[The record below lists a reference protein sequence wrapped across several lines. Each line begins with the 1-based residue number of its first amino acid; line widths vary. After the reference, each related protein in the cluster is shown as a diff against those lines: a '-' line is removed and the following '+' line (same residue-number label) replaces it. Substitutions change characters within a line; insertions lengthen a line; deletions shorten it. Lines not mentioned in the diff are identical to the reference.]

1 MRATEVAIVGGGVIG
16 ASVAYHLT
24 AAGIGDVTLI
34 ERGTLASGVTGVCPG
49 GIRQQFEGEA
59 DCRMA
64 QRSVRFYERINEI
77 LEPEAPFFFERS
89 GYLFL
94 AQTEPLLD
102 KFRQNVAMQNG
113 VGIPSRILS
122 AAEIGERWPRLSTD
136 GLLGGSFCAEDG
148 FIEDCH
154 GITNQLA
161 AQARRHGASVV
172 REEVRRITRA
182 GRRWRITTNAGEL
195 DAAGVV
201 LAAGCDAVP
210 LAAQAGVSLPIT
222 PERRRL
228 AYTTPCEPGVL
239 PPLVVA
245 LERGVA
251 AKQLTNGVF
260 YLGWLAESA
269 DVDDL
274 TFIERTLEAGATLLP
289 LVGDLPV
296 RRVMG
301 GLYDNTPDRRPLL
314 GPVPGV
320 DGLFLAAGFSGHGF
334 MLAPAVGEG
343 LAAAITGTPTD
354 LPMREFGL
362 ERFSRVASP
371 EGLQI

>member
-1 MRATEVAIVGGGVIG
+1 MRSTEVAIVGGGVIG
-16 ASVAYHLT
+16 TSIAYHVT

-49 GIRQQFEGEA
+49 GIRQQFEREA

-64 QRSVRFYERINEI
+64 QRSVRFYEQINEI
-77 LEPEAPFFFERS
+77 LQPDAPFYFERS

-94 AQTEPLLD
+94 AQTEPVLNR
-102 KFRQNVAMQNG
+102 FRQNVAMQNRLR
-113 VGIPSRILS
+113 IPSRILS
-122 AAEIGERWPRLSTD
+122 AADISERWPRISTESV
-136 GLLGGSFCAEDG
+136 LGGSFCAEDG

-154 GITNQLA
+154 GITNLFA
-161 AQARRHGASVV
+161 ARARQRGACVV
-172 REEVRRITRA
+172 RGEVRRIARA
-182 GRRWRITTNAGEL
+182 GRRWRITTDAGEL
-195 DAAGVV
+195 DAAHVV

-251 AKQLTNGVF
+251 AKQLTNGPL
-260 YLGWLAESA
+260 YLGWLAESPE
-269 DVDDL
+269 VDDL
-274 TFIERTLEAGATLLP
+274 TFIERTMEAGATLLP
-289 LVGDLPV
+289 LLGDLPV

-320 DGLFLAAGFSGHGF
+320 DGLFLAVGFSGHGF
-334 MLAPAVGEG
+334 MIAPAVGEG
-343 LAAAITGTPTD
+343 LVAAITGGTTD

-362 ERFSRVASP
+362 ERFSGAASP
-371 EGLQI
+371 EALQI

>member
-16 ASVAYHLT
+16 TSIAYHLT
-24 AAGIGDVTLI
+24 AAGISDGTLI

-77 LEPEAPFFFERS
+77 LQPDAPFYFERS

-94 AQTEPLLD
+94 AQTEALLNT
-102 KFRQNVAMQNG
+102 FRQNVAMQNTL
-113 VGIPSRILS
+113 GIPSRILS
-122 AAEIGERWPRLSTD
+122 AADINERVPRMSTENI
-136 GLLGGSFCAEDG
+136 LGGSFCAEDG

-154 GITNQLA
+154 GVTHLFA
-161 AQARRHGASVV
+161 LRARERGARVV
-172 REEVRRITRA
+172 REEVRRIARA
-182 GRRWRITTNAGEL
+182 GRRWRVTTDAGDL
-195 DAAGVV
+195 DATKIV
-201 LAAGCDAVP
+201 LAAGCDTVP
-210 LAAQAGVSLPIT
+210 LAAQAGVSIPIA

-228 AYTTPCEPGVL
+228 AYTMPCEQTVL

-245 LERGVA
+245 FERGVA
-251 AKQLTNGVF
+251 AKQLTNGVL
-260 YLGWLAESA
+260 YLGWLAESP

-289 LVGDLPV
+289 LLGELPV

-314 GPVPGV
+314 GAVPGV
-320 DGLFLAAGFSGHGF
+320 DGLFLAVGFSGHGF
-334 MLAPAVGEG
+334 MIAPAVGEG
-343 LAAAITGTPTD
+343 LAAAVSGGTTD
-354 LPMREFGL
+354 LPMRDFGFG
-362 ERFSRVASP
+362 RFSGAAWP

>member
-1 MRATEVAIVGGGVIG
+1 MGAAEVAIIGGGVIG
-16 ASVAYHLT
+16 TSIAYHLT
-24 AAGIGDVTLI
+24 AAGISDVTLI

-77 LEPEAPFFFERS
+77 LQPDTPFSFERS

-94 AQTEPLLD
+94 AQTEPVLN
-102 KFRQNVAMQNG
+102 KFRQNVAMQNRLQ
-113 VGIPSRILS
+113 IPSRILS
-122 AAEIGERWPRLSTD
+122 AADISRRLPRLST
-136 GLLGGSFCAEDG
+136 GGILGGSFCAEDG

-154 GITNQLA
+154 GITNLFA
-161 AQARRHGASVV
+161 ARARQRGARVV
-172 REEVRRITRA
+172 REEVRRIAPA
-182 GRRWRITTNAGEL
+182 GRRWRITTDAGEL
-195 DAAGVV
+195 DAAHVV
-201 LAAGCDAVP
+201 LAAGCDAVA
-210 LAAQAGVSLPIT
+210 LAAQVGVSLPIT

-239 PPLVVA
+239 PPLVIA
-245 LERGVA
+245 FERGVA
-251 AKQLTNGVF
+251 AKQLANGVL
-260 YLGWLAESA
+260 YLGWLAESP

-274 TFIERTLEAGATLLP
+274 TFIERTMAAGATLLP
-289 LVGDLPV
+289 LLGELPV

-314 GPVPGV
+314 GAVPGV
-320 DGLFLAAGFSGHGF
+320 DGLFLAVGFSGHGF
-334 MLAPAVGEG
+334 MIAPAVGEG
-343 LAAAITGTPTD
+343 LAAAMTGGTTG
-354 LPMREFGL
+354 LPMHAFGL
-362 ERFSRVASP
+362 ERFSDAASP

>member
-1 MRATEVAIVGGGVIG
+1 MRTTEVAIVGGGVIG
-16 ASVAYHLT
+16 TSIAYFLT
-24 AAGIGDVTLI
+24 AAGVGDVTLI

-49 GIRQQFEGEA
+49 GIRQQFEGEG

-77 LEPEAPFFFERS
+77 LQPDTPFYFERS

-94 AQTEPLLD
+94 AQTEPVLN
-102 KFRQNVAMQNG
+102 KFRQNVAMQNRL
-113 VGIPSRILS
+113 GIPSRILS
-122 AAEIGERWPRLSTD
+122 AADIRERLPRMSTE
-136 GLLGGSFCAEDG
+136 GILGGSFCAEDG

-154 GITNQLA
+154 GITNLFA
-161 AQARRHGASVV
+161 ARARQRGARVV
-172 REEVRRITRA
+172 REEVRRIACA
-182 GRRWRITTNAGEL
+182 GRRWRLTTDAGEL
-195 DAAGVV
+195 DAAQVV
-201 LAAGCDAVP
+201 LAAGCDTVP

-239 PPLVVA
+239 PPLVIA
-245 LERGVA
+245 FERGVA
-251 AKQLTNGVF
+251 AKQLTNGVL
-260 YLGWLAESA
+260 YLGWLAESP

-274 TFIERTLEAGATLLP
+274 TFIERTMEAGATLLP
-289 LVGDLPV
+289 LLGELPV

-314 GPVPGV
+314 GAVPGV
-320 DGLFLAAGFSGHGF
+320 AGLFLAVGFSGHGF
-334 MLAPAVGEG
+334 MVAPAVGEG
-343 LAAAITGTPTD
+343 LAAAVTGGTTD

-362 ERFSRVASP
+362 HRFAGAASR